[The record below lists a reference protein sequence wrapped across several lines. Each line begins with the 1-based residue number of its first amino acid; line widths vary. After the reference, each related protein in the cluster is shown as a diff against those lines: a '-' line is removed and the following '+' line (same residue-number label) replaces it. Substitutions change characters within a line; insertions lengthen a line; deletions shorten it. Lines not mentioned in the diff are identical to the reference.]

1 MKIMMQL
8 LSDAVFGNG
17 MSIPGGEDI
26 AVLTDG
32 EGFPYYKG
40 STLKGIFRE
49 TYLKLLELEGRENSD
64 IEKELTRCLGA
75 SGDDTPDDNKWKF
88 SDMKIPAAVKTA
100 VLSETGHDPDGV
112 LSCMSHLRTFT
123 AIDEDGGTE
132 NGSLRM
138 ARCVNQGLWFEGEIM
153 CGADEE
159 ERVLE
164 VLGLI
169 KWIGR
174 MRNRGFGK
182 VRFEKKEARG

>member
-8 LSDAVFGNG
+8 KSDAVFGNG

-26 AVLTDG
+26 AVLTDS

-49 TYLKLLELEGRENSD
+49 TYVRLLEWEGMEASE
-64 IEKELTRCLGA
+64 IEKELTRCLGV

-88 SDMKIPAAVKTA
+88 SDMTIPAAVKTA
-100 VLSETGHDPDGV
+100 ILSETGHDPEGV
-112 LSCMSHLRTFT
+112 LSSMSHLRTFT
-123 AIDEDGGTE
+123 AIEEDGGVK
-132 NGSLRM
+132 NGSLRI
-138 ARCVNQGLWFEGEIM
+138 ARCLNQGLWFEGEIM
-153 CGADEE
+153 CADDEE
-159 ERVLE
+159 ARVLE

-182 VRFEKKEARG
+182 VRFEKKEA